1 MRTRL
6 GLNHSLVDAFRGYR
20 KVRTRALARYQMNAE
35 WEAQVRAELADDPAL
50 ARRVCGLPP
59 PGQSG

>member
-1 MRTRL
+1 LKAGIATFVV
-6 GLNHSLVDAFRGYR
+6 SAEGY
-20 KVRTRALARYQMNAE
+20 VARS
-35 WEAQVRAELADDPAL
+35 VRAELVGDVAL